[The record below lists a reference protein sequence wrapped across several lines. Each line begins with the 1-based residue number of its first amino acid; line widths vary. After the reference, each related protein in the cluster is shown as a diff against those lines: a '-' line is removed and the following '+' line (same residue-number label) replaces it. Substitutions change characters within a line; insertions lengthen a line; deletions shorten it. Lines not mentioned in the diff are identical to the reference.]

1 MVLHRALLGI
11 LLASLLQSFPN
22 AAAADAKKRDYY
34 EVLGIAKDADDAVIK
49 RAYRK
54 GALKW
59 HPDKNPDNKEEAEL
73 KFREVAEA
81 YEILSDKEKR
91 AQYDRHGHD
100 GPTGGGFD
108 FGAGFGGGGFTNA
121 HDLFKDMFE
130 GQDPFSDFSKFF
142 ENVEEE
148 TISTGKGDNQKDIGD
163 ALDALENELAKF
175 YKAVG
180 QTDKASKAKV
190 KEVLQMPKWAGKEI
204 KMLKPLQKKYPDNQ
218 RELSTLEAAFKKLD
232 RARGSQGGGG
242 GHKFAFGGDGGF
254 GGFDLG
260 GFGGGGGDP
269 FAGFGGFEGFGGGGG
284 SSTFTS
290 MSFSSSSSDGKTV
303 KSETTMQ
310 GGKRVTKTM
319 ESDGS
324 GNTKAVF
331 EEEEGGK
338 IKRRTGKKKALEGSD
353 GGDRL
358 DGKDEM

>member
-1 MVLHRALLGI
+1 MVLHRVLLGV
-11 LLASLLQSFPN
+11 LLSSLLQS
-22 AAAADAKKRDYY
+22 AAATDAQKRDYY
-34 EVLGIAKDADDAVIK
+34 EILGIAKDADDAAIK

-91 AQYDRHGHD
+91 AQYDKHGHD
-100 GPTGGGFD
+100 GPSGGGFD
-108 FGAGFGGGGFTNA
+108 FGSGFGGGFTNA

-148 TISTGKGDNQKDIGD
+148 TISTGNGDNEREISD
-163 ALDALENELAKF
+163 ALDALEHELAKF
-175 YKAVG
+175 YTAVG
-180 QTDKASKAKV
+180 QTDKASKVKV

-204 KMLKPLQKKYPDNQ
+204 KMLKPLQKKYPDYH
-218 RELSTLEAAFKKLD
+218 RELSSLEAAFKKLD
-232 RARGSQGGGG
+232 RARGSPGGGG
-242 GHKFAFGGDGGF
+242 GHTFSFGGDGGF
-254 GGFDLG
+254 GGFDFG

-269 FAGFGGFEGFGGGGG
+269 FAGFGGFGGFGGGGG
-284 SSTFTS
+284 STFTS
-290 MSFSSSSSDGKTV
+290 MSFSSTSGGKTV

-319 ESDGS
+319 ESDGA
-324 GNTKAVF
+324 GNTKATF

-338 IKRRTGKKKALEGSD
+338 IKRRTGKKKALEGSA
-353 GGDRL
+353 GGDRI